1 MKPRSERLMQF
12 SVFRYRLSIFFLT
25 GLVLIGCDQSN
36 RSVPLNGNGPD
47 LVFDVEP
54 GSMTIQ
60 LLREPVLIEPVGMT
74 SLNGKN
80 FSTTDW
86 LGKVTLVNFWAT
98 WCGPC
103 REEIPDLIQLQDR
116 YPDHLRIIGIST
128 DEGTPEMVKAF
139 SERMGINYPV
149 VMATPELNR
158 QFPGVFAL
166 PTSFIV
172 DPKGN
177 IVQTHVGLINPAVFE
192 QETRHLASL
201 PTTVDVELV
210 DGNDTTRLVNAAH
223 ATEIP
228 GLDLSELT
236 PTQKERVL
244 QRLNEDGCPCGCSLT
259 LAQCRINDSSCGIS
273 PPLAQKVLDEVI
285 SSN

>member
-1 MKPRSERLMQF
+1 MHF
-12 SVFRYRLSIFFLT
+12 NVFRYRLSVFFLM
-25 GLVLIGCDQSN
+25 GLLLVGCDQSSTLVDLGGN
-36 RSVPLNGNGPD
+36 VPDPIYE
-47 LVFDVEP
+47 VEP

-60 LLREPVLIEPVGMT
+60 LLREPVAISPVRMT
-74 SLNGKN
+74 SLNGN
-80 FSTTDW
+80 TFSTTDW

-103 REEIPDLIQLQDR
+103 REEIPDLIQLQER

-139 SERMGINYPV
+139 SEQMGINYPV

-166 PTSFIV
+166 PTSLIV
-172 DPKGN
+172 DPSGH

-192 QETRHLASL
+192 QEARHLMLL
-201 PTTVDVELV
+201 PTMVDVELV
-210 DGNDTTRLVNAAH
+210 DSNDTTRLVNAAH

-236 PTQKERVL
+236 PTQKEQVL

-273 PPLAQKVLDEVI
+273 PPLAQKVVDEVI